1 MNVKL
6 TDIIDSVLIDATD
19 PDSYV
24 HGVSRELVIKHA
36 QRAVEELRYVGD
48 KQYKEAEG
56 EMNAVGK
63 FRMPNDFI
71 DYIAIYF
78 LHDGYKIPA
87 LYNDNINTWYSYM
100 LKNDDVYAVQ
110 NILTNDEEMVID
122 NNDYEIVKGVD
133 LNGMK
138 SDECMLPCRHNSFL
152 VSKNGYQFDY
162 RDNTL
167 VFDDVP
173 EGYDRILICYVSNV
187 GLTDITKINV
197 HPYLQKYLEADIY
210 WRIIERRR
218 NVPMN
223 EKIRAKAEKN
233 RRYKDAKFEMNFKR
247 EEIIQALLRSL

>member
-100 LKNDDVYAVQ
+100 LKNDDVYAAQ
-110 NILTNDEEMVID
+110 NILTNEEETMID

-138 SDECMLPCRHNSFL
+138 
-152 VSKNGYQFDY
+152 
-162 RDNTL
+162 
-167 VFDDVP
+167 
-173 EGYDRILICYVSNV
+173 
-187 GLTDITKINV
+187 
-197 HPYLQKYLEADIY
+197 
-210 WRIIERRR
+210 
-218 NVPMN
+218 
-223 EKIRAKAEKN
+223 
-233 RRYKDAKFEMNFKR
+233 
-247 EEIIQALLRSL
+247 